1 MRDIHRKWPARA
13 PVPRPA
19 IALAAALLLGALLAG
34 GVAHADRR
42 AALGSYEQEALD
54 YALAA
59 RGLAIEPAPAGKVLG
74 QIHVVNLEVFDA
86 DTSFLTWL
94 NLFHRTTRARV
105 IEREVLLRPGQVWD
119 DAVVE
124 DSLRRLRDPLFS
136 ALVVMMPVRA
146 GAPGQVDLLVV
157 TRDIWSLRLNTLYEL
172 QGTTLSTLVIAP
184 SENNLMGWR
193 KQLAMVYTLDLGD
206 YEVGPYYLDK
216 NVGGT
221 RLQLGARGALIF
233 ARDSDTLEGVDSSL
247 ELVYPLWSLSRAWGA
262 ALNATHRDAV
272 VRDFQGPVLRP
283 YDNPDTAEQE
293 AIPWRYEQRATRIE
307 ANATRA
313 LGRGTKHHL
322 TAGYE
327 LRIDRRS
334 LPADFPDDDALRAA
348 FARDVLGRSERSSA
362 LVLRYNLF
370 TPAFATYRNV
380 DTFDLPEEVRLGPD
394 LRAEVAV
401 ARRLLGSEQDF
412 ARLAAGLSWTWELG
426 GGGFARAA
434 LESGGRV
441 QGGELIDR
449 QLAADVVAA
458 SPTLW
463 GALRLVG
470 RADAD
475 ACIPNRR
482 STVDEQICRFVLGG
496 ESGLRGYRI
505 GEFAGNQRVRANLE
519 ARTMPVRVWFSRVG
533 ALAFWDAGHAAG
545 AAGELRV
552 HHDVG
557 AGVRV
562 LIPQLQ
568 PAVFRVDWAV
578 PLTGDTAG
586 LPGRFIAG
594 AEQVF

>member
-1 MRDIHRKWPARA
+1 MHDTYHRWSM
-13 PVPRPA
+13 PV
-19 IALAAALLLGALLAG
+19 ALAAILLLGAVLAAG
-34 GVAHADRR
+34 SAHADADRR

-54 YALAA
+54 QALAA
-59 RGLAIEPAPAGKVLG
+59 RALAIEPAPEGKVLG
-74 QIHVVNLEVFDA
+74 RIHVVNLEVFDA

-124 DSLRRLRDPLFS
+124 DSVRRLRDPLFS

-146 GAPGQVDLLVV
+146 AAPGHVDLLVV
-157 TRDIWSLRLNTLYEL
+157 TRDIWSLRMNTLYEL
-172 QGTTLSTLVIAP
+172 QGSTLSTLVLAP
-184 SENNLMGWR
+184 SENNLLGWR
-193 KQLAMVYTLDLGD
+193 KQLAMVYELDLGD
-206 YEVGPYYLDK
+206 YEVGPFYLDK

-221 RLQLGARGALIF
+221 RLQLDARGALIF
-233 ARDSDTLEGVDSSL
+233 ARDSDALEGVDSRL
-247 ELVYPLWSLSRAWGA
+247 ALVYPLWSLARAWGA
-262 ALNATHRDAV
+262 ALQALHRDAV
-272 VRDFQGPVLRP
+272 VRDFRGTELRP
-283 YDNPDTAEQE
+283 YDNPDTPVEE
-293 AIPWRYEQRATRIE
+293 AIPWRYERRATQVE
-307 ANATRA
+307 ANVTRA
-313 LGRGTKHHL
+313 LGRGAKHHL

-334 LPADFPDDDALRAA
+334 LPADFPADDVLRAA

-370 TPAFATYRNV
+370 TPVFATYRNV

-401 ARRLLGSEQDF
+401 ARRLLGSEEDF
-412 ARLAAGLSWTWELG
+412 ARLAAGLSWTWGLG

-434 LESGGRV
+434 LESGSRV
-441 QGGELIDR
+441 QDGDLIDR
-449 QLAADVVAA
+449 QITAALVAA
-458 SPTLW
+458 SPVLW
-463 GALRLVG
+463 GALRVVG

-475 ACIPNRR
+475 ACIPNRQ
-482 STVDEQICRFVLGG
+482 SAAEEQICRFVIGG
-496 ESGLRGYRI
+496 ETGLRGYRI
-505 GEFAGNQRVRANLE
+505 GDFAGNKRVRANLE
-519 ARTMPVRVWFSRVG
+519 VRSMPVRVWFSRVG
-533 ALAFWDAGHAAG
+533 ALAFWDAGHAAD
-545 AAGELRV
+545 AFDDLRV

-557 AGVRV
+557 AGLRM

-568 PAVFRVDWAV
+568 PAVFRFDWAV